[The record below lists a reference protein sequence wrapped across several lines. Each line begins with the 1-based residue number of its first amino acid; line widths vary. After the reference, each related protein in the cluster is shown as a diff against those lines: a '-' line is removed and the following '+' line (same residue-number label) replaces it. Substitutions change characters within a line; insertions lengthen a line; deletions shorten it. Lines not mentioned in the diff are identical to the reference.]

1 MPILSCSA
9 ARPKEVSITTTVA
22 KTILQPIIGFSVLV
36 YRWGIKK
43 LENSGLFHSG
53 AHAARRMSDRLPRVG
68 TESQAKC
75 RRRGS
80 STCGR
85 VPDCLRQREQIVKG
99 ALPFGKT
106 AIDRGPAQLASAP
119 VHRPAPAL
127 PPAPSSP
134 DSSWITRRCCRPRP
148 STSRTHLRLGRLHQN
163 SRGHSNT
170 TTAPAS
176 TPTPINAASTYS
188 DRIATATRSSGRR

>member
-1 MPILSCSA
+1 MPILSGSA
-9 ARPKEVSITTTVA
+9 PRAKQASMAKIPA

-43 LENSGLFHSG
+43 LENSGLFHCG

-85 VPDCLRQREQIVKG
+85 VPDCLRQRERLWSGSVNWVIEYEHQFVI
-99 ALPFGKT
+99 
-106 AIDRGPAQLASAP
+106 Q
-119 VHRPAPAL
+119 RP
-127 PPAPSSP
+127 
-134 DSSWITRRCCRPRP
+134 
-148 STSRTHLRLGRLHQN
+148 H
-163 SRGHSNT
+163 
-170 TTAPAS
+170 
-176 TPTPINAASTYS
+176 
-188 DRIATATRSSGRR
+188 